1 MHNMFYATCTQAVRK
16 LLKRALFPTLLGW
29 LMFAPPAMAD
39 LMLHPTRLV
48 FEKNQRAAQVDL
60 INNGT
65 ESATYRISLVNRR
78 MTENGDFVAI
88 TEAGPGEQ
96 FADGML
102 VFSPRQITLAPGTT
116 QTVRVMVRRPASLA
130 PGEYRSHLHFE
141 KLPEPGAAGS
151 VEAQGQQQIGIVLNV
166 LVGASIP
173 VIVREGETNAA
184 VALSHLALQAG
195 ADGRPMLAMEM
206 ERNGTR
212 SVYGDLTVTFAP
224 SGGAEVEVARVGGLA
239 VYTPNAMRRANLVL
253 SPPKGRALARG
264 TLHVTYRER
273 PDAGGKL
280 LAEASL
286 DLP

>member
-1 MHNMFYATCTQAVRK
+1 MRVLF
-16 LLKRALFPTLLGW
+16 KRALFPTVLGW
-29 LMFAPPAMAD
+29 LMLAPPAMAD

-65 ESATYRISLVNRR
+65 ESATYRINLVNRR
-78 MTENGDFVAI
+78 MTESGDFVAI
-88 TEAGPGEQ
+88 TEPGPGEQ

-141 KLPEPGAAGS
+141 KLPEPGAATS
-151 VEAQGQQQIGIVLNV
+151 VEAQGQQQQIGIVLNV

-173 VIVREGETNAA
+173 VIVREGETGAA

-195 ADGRPMLAMEM
+195 ADGRPVLAMQM
-206 ERNGTR
+206 DRSGNR
-212 SVYGDLTVTFAP
+212 SVYGDLAVTFAP
-224 SGGAEVEVARVGGLA
+224 AGGGAEVEVARVGGLA
-239 VYTPNAMRRANLVL
+239 VYTPNAMRRANLAL
-253 SPPKGRALARG
+253 TPPKGAALARG
-264 TLHVTYRER
+264 TLHVTYSER

-286 DLP
+286 ALP

>member
-1 MHNMFYATCTQAVRK
+1 MFYATCNPAMR
-16 LLKRALFPTLLGW
+16 LFLKRALFPILLGW
-29 LMFAPPAMAD
+29 LMLVPPAMAD
-39 LMLHPTRLV
+39 LMLHPTRVV

-65 ESATYRISLVNRR
+65 ESATYRINLVNRR
-78 MTENGDFVAI
+78 MTESGDFVAI
-88 TEAGPGEQ
+88 TEPGAGEQ
-96 FADGML
+96 FADSML

-141 KLPEPGAAGS
+141 KLPEPGAAS
-151 VEAQGQQQIGIVLNV
+151 SIEAQGQQQGIGIVLNV

-195 ADGRPMLAMEM
+195 DNGHPMLSLQMD
-206 ERNGTR
+206 RNGNR
-212 SVYGDLTVTFAP
+212 SVYGDLAVTFTP
-224 SGGAEVEVARVGGLA
+224 HGGAEVEVARLGGLA
-239 VYTPNAMRRANLVL
+239 VYTPNAMRRANFAL
-253 SPPKGRALARG
+253 SPPKGAEMAHG

-286 DLP
+286 PLP

>member
-1 MHNMFYATCTQAVRK
+1 MRTLA
-16 LLKRALFPTLLGW
+16 KRALFPFLAGW
-29 LMFAPPAMAD
+29 LFAATPAMAD

-78 MTENGDFVAI
+78 MTESGDFAVI
-88 TEAGPGEQ
+88 TEPGPGDQ
-96 FADGML
+96 FADAML
-102 VFSPRQITLAPGTT
+102 VFSPRQVTLAPGTT

-141 KLPEPGAAGS
+141 KLPEPGAPAS
-151 VEAQGQQQIGIVLNV
+151 ADAQGQQGIGITLNV

-173 VIVREGETNAA
+173 VIVREGDTSATA
-184 VALSHLALQAG
+184 ALSNLALQRVP
-195 ADGRPMLAMEM
+195 DGRQLLAMQI
-206 ERNGTR
+206 ERSGNR
-212 SVYGDLTVTFAP
+212 SVYGDLAVSFAP
-224 SGGAEVEVARVGGLA
+224 SGGAEVEVARIGGIAL
-239 VYTPNAMRRANLVL
+239 YTPNAMRRAALVL
-253 SPPKGRALARG
+253 APPKGTALAHG

-286 DLP
+286 VLP

>member
-1 MHNMFYATCTQAVRK
+1 MSALV
-16 LLKRALFPTLLGW
+16 KRALFPLLLGW
-29 LMFAPPAMAD
+29 LLVAPPAMAD

-65 ESATYRISLVNRR
+65 ESATYRINLVNRR
-78 MTENGDFVAI
+78 MTESGDFEAI
-88 TEAGPGEQ
+88 TEPGPGEQ

-141 KLPEPGAAGS
+141 KLPAAGAAPS
-151 VEAQGQQQIGIVLNV
+151 VEAQGQQQQIGINLNV

-173 VIVREGETNAA
+173 VIVREGDTSAHA
-184 VALSHLALQAG
+184 ALSDLALQRG
-195 ADGRPMLAMEM
+195 ADGRQLVTMRI
-206 ERNGTR
+206 ERSGNR
-212 SVYGDLTVTFAP
+212 SVYGDLAVGFTP
-224 SGGAEVEVARVGGLA
+224 NGGAEVEVAHIGGIAL
-239 VYTPNAMRRANLVL
+239 YTPNAMRRAALAL
-253 SPPKGRALARG
+253 TPPKGATLARG
-264 TLHVTYRER
+264 TLRVTYRER

-286 DLP
+286 ALP